1 MRNNILYKNP
11 AEGREWRTKQQNNW
25 TQRCQDSPRALGITG
40 DNKAMLFF
48 LSFLLV
54 SSLMAFQAEYSGHHS
69 LIIYVTFAPK
79 HGHLP
84 KYSSYGMLDD
94 YRVFTY
100 DSTSDVFSHPFGQVE
115 SLSTVWRDLRDC
127 TNFKTGYFNLF
138 SRNANLTLGLKG
150 PLIQLMYGCQLRD
163 NGTSSG
169 LYHFS
174 VNGEYSLSMDM
185 DSPQW
190 HSYLP
195 HDLDVKN
202 ILDRFELWNHNNLI
216 YIHRDC
222 VPRLKK
228 FYKHSRTIL
237 DQQVRPEAVIRHQ
250 RAGALNCVVTGFYPK
265 DITVEWIVDGQ
276 EALDG
281 ISTGILP
288 NHDQT
293 YQIQMTI
300 LLSDTTHNYSCQI
313 KHSSLQEPMVL
324 TWDASSSMTDENKLH
339 IGLIAGLV
347 AVFTLIIFLVCIT
360 LKHAIWKKK
369 MYL

>member
-1 MRNNILYKNP
+1 
-11 AEGREWRTKQQNNW
+11 
-25 TQRCQDSPRALGITG
+25 
-40 DNKAMLFF
+40 
-48 LSFLLV
+48 
-54 SSLMAFQAEYSGHHS
+54 
-69 LIIYVTFAPK
+69 
-79 HGHLP
+79 
-84 KYSSYGMLDD
+84 
-94 YRVFTY
+94 
-100 DSTSDVFSHPFGQVE
+100 
-115 SLSTVWRDLRDC
+115 
-127 TNFKTGYFNLF
+127 
-138 SRNANLTLGLKG
+138 
-150 PLIQLMYGCQLRD
+150 MYGCQLRD

-195 HDLDVKN
+195 QDLDIKN

-228 FYKHSRTIL
+228 FYKHSRTII
-237 DQQVRPEAVIRHQ
+237 DQQGKCVCLNISSVVYMYSAIQQGYLHVAKPVLTRTYCAQLIVFLVYLADWVCFVSLTVRPEAVIRHQ

-276 EALDG
+276 PALDG
-281 ISTGILP
+281 ISTGLLP

-324 TWDASSSMTDENKLH
+324 TWGKNRSFLYK
-339 IGLIAGLV
+339 
-347 AVFTLIIFLVCIT
+347 TLF
-360 LKHAIWKKK
+360 
-369 MYL
+369 

>member
-1 MRNNILYKNP
+1 MSQPSHVNIYQIL
-11 AEGREWRTKQQNNW
+11 
-25 TQRCQDSPRALGITG
+25 
-40 DNKAMLFF
+40 
-48 LSFLLV
+48 FLLL
-54 SSLMAFQAEYSGHHS
+54 SSLVALYAEYSGHHS
-69 LIIYVTFAPK
+69 LIIYVTFAP
-79 HGHLP
+79 GHQYLP

-100 DSTSDVFSHPFGQVE
+100 ESTSDVFSHPFGQLE

-138 SRNANLTLGLKG
+138 SRYANLTLGLKS
-150 PLIQLMYGCQLRD
+150 PLLQLMYGCQLSH

-190 HSYLP
+190 YSYLP
-195 HDLDVKN
+195 QDLDIKN
-202 ILDRFELWNHNNLI
+202 ILDRFDLWNHNNLI

-228 FYKHSRTIL
+228 FYELSRTIL
-237 DQQVRPEAVIRHQ
+237 DQKVRPEAVIRHK
-250 RAGALNCVVTGFYPK
+250 RAGTLNCVVTGFYPK
-265 DITVEWIVDGQ
+265 DITVEWMVNGQ
-276 EALDG
+276 PALDG
-281 ISTGILP
+281 ISTGFLP

-293 YQIQMTI
+293 YQIQVAI

-313 KHSSLQEPMVL
+313 MHSSLQEPMVFA
-324 TWDASSSMTDENKLH
+324 WDASSSMTEEKMSLH
-339 IGLIAGLV
+339 IGFIAGLI
-347 AVFTLIIFLVCIT
+347 AVFTLIVALMCFI
-360 LKHAIWKKK
+360 LKRVICKKNV
-369 MYL
+369 YL